1 MIIKQTY
8 DMPIILEGTTFNIAS
23 FSSDPPNVFSV
34 MHKTHYQYSSPIS
47 FSKHLFRLQ
56 PEHNTLQT
64 ILSYKLSISANDA
77 EVCNFS
83 GAFGNNAS
91 FIEIKESYNEL
102 TILSETILSVSLP
115 VRKMDL
121 LHQPRTWPLVWMP
134 WDRSMMQAYL
144 QTPELPESELFALA
158 EYATSFIKKN
168 KNDVFEVLK
177 DMNETIH
184 REYAYVSG
192 STSLSTT
199 PYEFYISRKGVC
211 QDFANLLIC
220 LARLLGLAA
229 RYRMG
234 YVYTGGDYKNK
245 VQSEASHAWV
255 EIYLPYLGWMG
266 FDPTNG
272 CLAEKN
278 HIRVASG
285 RNFNDATPTSGTIFK
300 AEEDIKETLS
310 TSVQVILLS

>member
-1 MIIKQTY
+1 MSIVLN
-8 DMPIILEGTTFNIAS
+8 DVSLHVAS
-23 FSSDPPNVFSV
+23 FSQMPLNVFSIL
-34 MHKTHYQYSSPIS
+34 HKTHYQYSSPIS
-47 FSKHLFRLQ
+47 LSKHLFRLQ

-64 ILSYKLSISANDA
+64 VLDYKLSISADKA

-83 GAFGNNAS
+83 GAFGNNAT
-91 FIEIKESYNEL
+91 FVEIKESYSEL
-102 TILSETILSVSLP
+102 TILSESTVSVGLLP
-115 VRKMDL
+115 RKMDL
-121 LHQPRTWPLVWMP
+121 IHHPRTWPLVWMP

-158 EYATSFIKKN
+158 EYATSFVKRN

-184 REYAYVSG
+184 REYAYVPG
-192 STSLSTT
+192 LTTLSTT
-199 PYEFYISRKGVC
+199 PYEVYMSRQGVC

-229 RYRMG
+229 RYRVG
-234 YVYTGGDYKNK
+234 YVYTGGDYKNE
-245 VQSEASHAWV
+245 VRSDASHAWA

-300 AEEDIKETLS
+300 ADDDVKETLV
-310 TSVQVILLS
+310 TSVQVTLLS